1 MRNMHAFSKGSL
13 RLSQRVA
20 LFLFFLLA
28 VSLISVRIV
37 AAEGNGMC
45 IPVHA
50 KIQST
55 FFAEGCSS
63 PVGLCTTGE
72 ITESGLLNG
81 STSFVALG
89 MSPAAGMP
97 GAEPDTTL
105 SYSGLLKIT
114 TRLGVLTIRDA
125 GVFDTARGVFS
136 EIERITEGTE
146 RFFNASGTLFIYGT
160 AFADGTGFSGS
171 IKGEVCL
178 AD

>member
-1 MRNMHAFSKGSL
+1 MRSMHVFSKGSL
-13 RLSQRVA
+13 RLSITVVV
-20 LFLFFLLA
+20 FLFSVFA
-28 VSLISVRIV
+28 VSLIGERIA
-37 AAEGNGMC
+37 AAEDGGMC

-55 FFAEGCSS
+55 FFAEGCNS

-72 ITESGLLNG
+72 ITEGGLLNG

-97 GAEPDTTL
+97 GVEPDTTL

-114 TRLGVLTIRDA
+114 TRLGMLTILDV

-136 EIERITEGTE
+136 ELDRITEGTE
-146 RFFNASGTLFIYGT
+146 RLFGASGTLFIYGT
-160 AFADGTGFSGS
+160 AFADGTGFGGS
-171 IKGEVCL
+171 IRGEVCL
-178 AD
+178 AH